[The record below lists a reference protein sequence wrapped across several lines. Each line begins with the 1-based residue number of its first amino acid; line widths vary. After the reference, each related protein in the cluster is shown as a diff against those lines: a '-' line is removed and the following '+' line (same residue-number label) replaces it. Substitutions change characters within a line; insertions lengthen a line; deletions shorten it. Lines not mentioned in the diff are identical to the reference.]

1 MNQPAL
7 SETQKDALVE
17 IGNICAGN
25 AATALSQLLK
35 KRIHIVVPRILLL
48 PIEQVPS
55 AVGGNNNLLAG
66 LVVRVLGDLPS
77 TIVFI
82 FSQRDALALAS
93 LMTGKPIA
101 DGRVIGDLER
111 SALKEIGLIL
121 TNAYLGALGSFV
133 GLGFVPTVPELI
145 VDMAGAIIDYILI
158 ELSCKSEF
166 ALLIDSE
173 FTEPTPSIKGHFFII
188 PNPEGLEVIKKMPLD
203 GGCGFGEF
211 RV

>member
-1 MNQPAL
+1 MNEPTL

-35 KRIHIVVPRILLL
+35 KRINIIVPRILLL

-55 AVGGNNNLLAG
+55 AVGGINNLVAG

-93 LMTGKPIA
+93 LMTGKPIG

-121 TNAYLGALGSFV
+121 TNAYLVALGSFV
-133 GLGFVPTVPELI
+133 GMGFVPTVPELI

-173 FTEPTPSIKGHFFII
+173 FTEPTASIKGHFFII
-188 PNPEGLEVIKKMPLD
+188 PNPEGLEVILKSI
-203 GGCGFGEF
+203 GT
-211 RV
+211 

>member
-1 MNQPAL
+1 MNEPTL

-35 KRIHIVVPRILLL
+35 KRINIIVPRILLL

-55 AVGGNNNLLAG
+55 AVGGNNNLVAG

-93 LMTGKPIA
+93 LMTGKPIG

-121 TNAYLGALGSFV
+121 TNAYLVALGSFV
-133 GLGFVPTVPELI
+133 GMGFVPTVPELI

-173 FTEPTPSIKGHFFII
+173 FTEPTASIKGHFFII
-188 PNPEGLEVIKKMPLD
+188 PNPEGLEVILKSI
-203 GGCGFGEF
+203 GT
-211 RV
+211 

>member
-1 MNQPAL
+1 MIQPAL

-35 KRIHIVVPRILLL
+35 KRIHIVVPQILLL

-55 AVGGNNNLLAG
+55 AVGGNNNLVAG
-66 LVVRVLGDLPS
+66 LILRVLGDLPS

-173 FTEPTPSIKGHFFII
+173 FTEPTTSIKGHFFII
-188 PNPEGLEVIKKMPLD
+188 PNPEGLEVILKSI
-203 GGCGFGEF
+203 GT
-211 RV
+211 